1 MPPPPGSRDGSDE
14 QRIRQ
19 PDADRPHVLVESG
32 CIRELAAHILSRPET
47 GTHSEEIDVHQTAFG
62 PRQTAEIIQQLPDYD
77 QLAAVL
83 GTRGG
88 CRLSLSRCTL
98 AVAVDAGRYAWEL
111 LAFEITY
118 PRSRTVYPVVGRRID
133 RPSDSV
139 VTVIDPRPNAM
150 APNTAIVFEITT
162 ERIAPTPIVLDERL
176 PSSDPSSARSATD
189 IGYRLAIDWFVS

>member
-14 QRIRQ
+14 KRIAQ
-19 PDADRPHVLVESG
+19 PDADRPHILVESG
-32 CIRELAAHILSRPET
+32 CIRELAAHILYRPET
-47 GTHSEEIDVHQTAFG
+47 GTPEKIDVRQTAFN
-62 PRQTAEIIQQLPDYD
+62 PRQAAEIVQQLPDYD

-83 GTRGG
+83 GERGG
-88 CRLSLSRCTL
+88 CRLSLSHCTL
-98 AVAVDAGRYAWEL
+98 VVAVDVGRYTWEL

-118 PRSRTVYPVVGRRID
+118 PHSRTVYPVVGRRID

-162 ERIAPTPIVLDERL
+162 KRVAPLPIVLDERL
-176 PSSDPSSARSATD
+176 PPSDPSSERRSTTN
-189 IGYRLAIDWFVS
+189 IGYYLAIDWFVS